1 MPNNDNKFGTFNKR
15 THIYAQETNGDPE
28 VEAVN
33 EITTFAN
40 TTEAKN
46 LFLPSALQTIFDE
59 CCTTLQ
65 WALVADGDGNNTK
78 LKVTFDFGTKGPG
91 TAADDDWAAQFNTRN
106 DEIGAPTIPS
116 GINFTQETITDAS
129 SEEHLF

>member
-1 MPNNDNKFGTFNKR
+1 MPNNDDTFGTFNKR
-15 THIYAQETNGDPE
+15 THIYAQETNAEGYQ
-28 VEAVN
+28 AVD